1 MIPKQCILWK
11 KEKLTANDLSLN
23 NFEVVKSLPGLPHI
37 PEKLIKCKECG
48 QLYIFEYN
56 DFFANPFADD
66 LPVYMTYVPVS
77 IEELIDH
84 LKVEKTLCSILEI
97 EAPRIFYDIKTK
109 GEKIGWNRKNNL

>member
-1 MIPKQCILWK
+1 MTNL
-11 KEKLTANDLSLN
+11 LM
-23 NFEVVKSLPGLPHI
+23 
-37 PEKLIKCKECG
+37 LIFLFSKECIV
-48 QLYIFEYN
+48 LVSY
-56 DFFANPFADD
+56 FADD

-97 EAPRIFYDIKTK
+97 EAPRIFYDIKTE